1 MKKFANLYRTL
12 IFALALFLTLG
23 GGSLFAQVTVIVP
36 ASSALPGAAV
46 LIPVN
51 VGDLTGRNVTAYQ
64 FDALCDSTIIRFNG
78 AEAAGTLSGSTP
90 TVNYS
95 ANGRGPGRMTV
106 AWASATPLT
115 GSGVLIYLKATAQ
128 TKIGSTS
135 VDLSGFLFNTGNPA
149 ATITNG
155 SLRTNR
161 APTITAISAKTV
173 AEKDTLRFTASS
185 TDPDLPTDAL
195 TYSLIG
201 APTGASIVAS
211 TGVFTWVPDYG
222 QNGSYTFKIK
232 VVDLGLAS
240 DSTTVSVTVT
250 KTNRKPVF
258 TTKMAD
264 TTIADGVGYSFAYAA
279 TDPDAGTT
287 LTYKLESGPTGATVT
302 SGGFFSWVPG
312 ATQLGAFNIVVS
324 VSDGALADT
333 AKSKITVIHVNRAP
347 AFVAKLATQSVN
359 EGSTV
364 TFTYTATDPDA
375 GTTLV
380 FSLVNPPAGATIT
393 SGGAFTFALPANP
406 AASYQITAVVSDG
419 SLTDTAKATL
429 TVNHKP
435 VMSSRTPATVSQ
447 ISRNVATTF
456 TVNATDPDGNTLT
469 FAWKVNG
476 VAESATGNTLTK
488 TFTDGHN
495 TAKTVTATFSDPG
508 GLKDSTTWSFT
519 ITPVKGDVIQPT
531 EFALGQNYPNPFNPT
546 TTMTYALPKEAQVTF
561 EIYNMLGV
569 RIRTLLAGQTKSAGF
584 YTMTWDGKDDAGH
597 SMSSGIYLYRINA
610 GSFISSK
617 KMTLL
622 K

>member
-1 MKKFANLYRTL
+1 
-12 IFALALFLTLG
+12 
-23 GGSLFAQVTVIVP
+23 
-36 ASSALPGAAV
+36 
-46 LIPVN
+46 
-51 VGDLTGRNVTAYQ
+51 
-64 FDALCDSTIIRFNG
+64 
-78 AEAAGTLSGSTP
+78 
-90 TVNYS
+90 
-95 ANGRGPGRMTV
+95 
-106 AWASATPLT
+106 
-115 GSGVLIYLKATAQ
+115 
-128 TKIGSTS
+128 
-135 VDLSGFLFNTGNPA
+135 
-149 ATITNG
+149 
-155 SLRTNR
+155 
-161 APTITAISAKTV
+161 
-173 AEKDTLRFTASS
+173 
-185 TDPDLPTDAL
+185 
-195 TYSLIG
+195 
-201 APTGASIVAS
+201 
-211 TGVFTWVPDYG
+211 
-222 QNGSYTFKIK
+222 
-232 VVDLGLAS
+232 
-240 DSTTVSVTVT
+240 
-250 KTNRKPVF
+250 
-258 TTKMAD
+258 
-264 TTIADGVGYSFAYAA
+264 
-279 TDPDAGTT
+279 

-519 ITPVKGDVIQPT
+519 ITPVEGDAILPT